1 MVSSGLT
8 VWVVGVMQLRVARL
22 TREEQLRQLEAL
34 RLERE
39 ETAAAYLSQHTE
51 AHDVGE
57 DDGVWDEYEQ
67 GEEESDE
74 EELREE
80 DEEGEDEGG
89 GVDPWETSVSSLRDM
104 V

>member
-1 MVSSGLT
+1 M
-8 VWVVGVMQLRVARL
+8 
-22 TREEQLRQLEAL
+22 
-34 RLERE
+34 
-39 ETAAAYLSQHTE
+39 
-51 AHDVGE
+51 
-57 DDGVWDEYEQ
+57 WDEYEQ

>member
-1 MVSSGLT
+1 MWL
-8 VWVVGVMQLRVARL
+8 GVMQLRVARL